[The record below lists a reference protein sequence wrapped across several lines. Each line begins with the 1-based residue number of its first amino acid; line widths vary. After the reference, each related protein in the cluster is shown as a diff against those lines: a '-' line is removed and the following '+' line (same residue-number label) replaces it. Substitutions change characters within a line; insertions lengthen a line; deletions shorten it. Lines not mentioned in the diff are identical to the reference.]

1 MWPLGYRLAC
11 SCVFSVFDPGCSA
24 IHSLKGKWDLME
36 ILFTVFGGWALVAHA
51 DFFMKKHKLIFWLV
65 LVILSCLCVVAC
77 IMVLNVPREK
87 HLATIEL
94 PSGDRII
101 IKFCYRDLHTALL
114 KLTGHLEYDIY
125 SGQSRSSG
133 QLPAASYDLSDDV
146 RLTYE
151 IQGARRV
158 KIEEGRQQITLMF
171 EGDSSGK
178 YKIIGSYEQPQEI
191 E

>member
-1 MWPLGYRLAC
+1 MINRKL
-11 SCVFSVFDPGCSA
+11 
-24 IHSLKGKWDLME
+24 
-36 ILFTVFGGWALVAHA
+36 ILVLTLVALA
-51 DFFMKKHKLIFWLV
+51 L
-65 LVILSCLCVVAC
+65 LCAVAF
-77 IMVLNVPREK
+77 IMVLNVPREDV
-87 HLATIEL
+87 LETIEL

-191 E
+191 D